1 MDDGTEG
8 SEIKFLDNLDI
19 KVDIET
25 LIIDERVDNRYE
37 KTIELSQRRIFE
49 PELDIIEGGESDCD
63 EIDVELEMECYPPE
77 IVIPSPQPLFYNLI
91 DENNM
96 R

>member
-49 PELDIIEGGESDCD
+49 PELDT
-63 EIDVELEMECYPPE
+63 V
-77 IVIPSPQPLFYNLI
+77 VLI
-91 DENNM
+91 SSLYFAFSYSLTLVMN
-96 R
+96 